1 MGVVAD
7 SEVALAK
14 RAAADGVLFEPMT
27 FDWASEPGPIA
38 IAELAEMS
46 GNMDVM
52 MRAEIGVPALQQIF
66 ARLGGLQPVLES
78 GRVEKGF
85 FAVLVHEPTDT
96 IVEVDEVLHFTSH
109 RLTTL
114 ELYPGEVKLGFSAEE
129 YKELCK
135 EHGPTSDRWRYGLA
149 SKMFGW
155 HGLQKERAWEDA
167 VRDVGAWVMGHP
179 PLIRVPA
186 IDGDGDAAY
195 DRIRDKLLA
204 LKG

>member
-1 MGVVAD
+1 MAVVSD
-7 SEVALAK
+7 VEVAFAK
-14 RAAADGVLFEPMT
+14 RAAADGILFEPMT
-27 FDWASEPGPIA
+27 FDWASEPGPIG
-38 IAELAEMS
+38 IAELADET
-46 GNMDVM
+46 GDMDTM
-52 MRAEIGVPALQQIF
+52 RRAEIGVPAIEQIF
-66 ARLGGLQPVLES
+66 KRLNGLQPVLES

-85 FAVLVHEPTDT
+85 TAVLVHEPTDT

-109 RLTTL
+109 RLRTL
-114 ELYPGEVKLGFSAEE
+114 ELYPPEMKLGFDLKE
-129 YKELCK
+129 YKALCE

-149 SKMFGW
+149 SKLFGW

-195 DRIRDKLLA
+195 ERVRDKLQQ